1 MISPTLLTLRSPT
14 FYDEPKERRRED
26 MSQNEYEE
34 DSRIAAEEYGDD
46 KTVVVSRKVVRFI
59 LSNCESQNTI
69 IARGRLQNVAKEY
82 ANQENCTRIPFS
94 TLLSEV
100 NNILEDIY
108 GYKLI
113 GLPPKVGTNMGPS
126 QNVGNSTSNTSDN
139 NKDDK
144 TTTKASRFILLNVMK
159 SIPELDET
167 LLDQS
172 SSLYKSVLGDENG
185 VQENLNSSDTVGS
198 TLSTHHDLV
207 FKGLLTVVI
216 CIIVFSRNNILQ
228 QELFQ
233 FLESYGVPTDG
244 SKIPILNWNI
254 DEFIKTLDRKEYVVK
269 IEQNSDVEGNI
280 TSYRIGRRT
289 QWEFGI
295 DALVEMMRQVL
306 ELDASQIPQL
316 KEDIKK
322 NIGDSYT

>member
-1 MISPTLLTLRSPT
+1 
-14 FYDEPKERRRED
+14 
-26 MSQNEYEE
+26 MSQYDYEE
-34 DSRIAAEEYGDD
+34 DSRIDFEEFGDD

-69 IARGRLQNVAKEY
+69 IAKGRLQNVAKEY

-100 NNILEDIY
+100 NSILEDIY
-108 GYKLI
+108 GYNLV
-113 GLPPKVGTNMGPS
+113 GLPPKAGTNMVAS
-126 QNVGNSTSNTSDN
+126 QNVGNNTSNANIN

-144 TTTKASRFILLNVMK
+144 SGTKASRFILLNTMK
-159 SIPELDET
+159 NISELDEV

-172 SSLYKSVLGDENG
+172 ASLYKDVLRDENY
-185 VQENLNSSDTVGS
+185 VQENFNSSSTVGN
-198 TLSTHHDLV
+198 TLSTHQDLI

-216 CIIVFSRNNILQ
+216 CIIVFSKNNILQ

-233 FLESYGVPTDG
+233 YLESYGVPTDG

-254 DEFIKTLDRKEYVVK
+254 DEFVKTLDKREYVVRM
-269 IEQNSDVEGNI
+269 EQNSDIEGNI

-289 QWEFGI
+289 QQEFDI

-306 ELDASQIPQL
+306 GLDANQNPHL

-322 NIGDSYT
+322 NIGDSYA